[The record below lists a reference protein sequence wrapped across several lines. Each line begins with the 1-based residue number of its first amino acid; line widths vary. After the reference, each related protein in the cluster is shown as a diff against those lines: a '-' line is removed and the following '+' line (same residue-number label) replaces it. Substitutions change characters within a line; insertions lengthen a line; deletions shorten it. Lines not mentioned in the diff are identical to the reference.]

1 MMTSKIEKVSEFIFQ
16 SHKSGDAFF
25 NLEKDMKPQ
34 DFDEAYEIQKRL
46 RQKLPRGPIGGYKI
60 ALSSKIQQD
69 YHKITQPVYGG
80 LFKKEIFHSPKTIVL
95 KDYHRM
101 SVEFELAFE
110 LSNRITDSTIN
121 RNPKN
126 IFSDISNVMPAIEL
140 VDDRGANYE
149 GLDPLSLACDNAWS
163 GGLVLGDPI
172 CDWKEKDFQNIQ
184 STCEWN
190 QEPKLTTNVLDAKPF
205 ENLCWLINELHSCQ
219 NELKAGMIIITGSV
233 FKVRQAKTGDKI
245 NHILSDH
252 GTVSIEVI

>member
-1 MMTSKIEKVSEFIFQ
+1 MVSKIEKVSEFIFQ
-16 SHKSGDAFF
+16 SHNRGDTFV
-25 NLEKDMKPQ
+25 NLEKDMRPK
-34 DFDEAYEIQKRL
+34 DFDEAYEIQKQL
-46 RQKLPRGPIGGYKI
+46 RQKLTRGPLGGYKI

-69 YHKITQPVYGG
+69 FHKINQPVYGG
-80 LFKKEIFHSPKTIVL
+80 IFKNEIFNSPTVIAL
-95 KDYHRM
+95 KNYHRM
-101 SVEFELAFE
+101 SIEFELAFE
-110 LSNRITDSTIN
+110 LSDRIKDSSIH
-121 RNPKN
+121 RNKEN

-172 CDWKEKDFQNIQ
+172 RNWQEKDFLDIH

-190 QEPKLTTNVLDAKPF
+190 QEPKLKANVLDAKPF

-219 NELKAGMIIITGSV
+219 SELKPGMIIITGSV
-233 FKVRQAKTGDKI
+233 FKVRPAKIGDKI

-252 GTVSIEVI
+252 GKVSIQVV

>member
-1 MMTSKIEKVSEFIFQ
+1 MPTKIEKVSEFIFQ
-16 SHKSGDAFF
+16 SHQRGDTFS
-25 NLEKDMKPQ
+25 NLENDMKPQ
-34 DFDEAYEIQKRL
+34 DFAEAYDIQKRL
-46 RQKLPRGPIGGYKI
+46 RQKLPRGPLGGYKI

-69 YHKITQPVYGG
+69 YHNITQPVYGG
-80 LFKKEIFHSPKTIVL
+80 LFRKEIFNSPKMIVL
-95 KDYHRM
+95 KNYHRM

-110 LSNRITDSTIN
+110 LSDRIADSTIH
-121 RNPKN
+121 RNLEN
-126 IFSDISNVMPAIEL
+126 IFPDISNVMPAIEL

-172 CDWKEKDFQNIQ
+172 EDWKEKNFLVMQ

-190 QEPKLTTNVLDAKPF
+190 HEPKITTNVLDAKPF

-219 NELKAGMIIITGSV
+219 SELKPGMIIITGSV
-233 FKVRQAKTGDKI
+233 FKVRQAKIGDKI

-252 GTVSIEVI
+252 GKVSIEVV